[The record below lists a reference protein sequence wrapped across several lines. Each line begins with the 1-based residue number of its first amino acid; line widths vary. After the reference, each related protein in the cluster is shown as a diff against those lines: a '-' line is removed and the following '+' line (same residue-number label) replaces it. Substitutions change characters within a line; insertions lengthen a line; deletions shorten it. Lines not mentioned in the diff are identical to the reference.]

1 MGKIPEGF
9 HTITPQI
16 CVSNGDKAIALYKK
30 ALDAKELS
38 RMLLPGT
45 EKIMHAALQI
55 GTSKLFLSDAGMQ
68 KKNPKG
74 LGSAFYIYVLDVDA
88 AHKRALEAGMS
99 ETMPPTDMFWGDRF
113 SAVDDRYGQRWC
125 FATQV
130 REVSREEMVEAAK
143 QQWASAKPERKSGGK
158 KDKDKDKGKN
168 KKDKSGKSGKSRKD
182 TKSEDAKRNKKKDK
196 QKKK

>member
-16 CVSNGDKAIALYKK
+16 TASNGDKAIALYKK

-38 RMLLPGT
+38 RMLMPGT
-45 EKIMHAALQI
+45 DKIMHASLQI
-55 GTSKLFLSDAGMQ
+55 GTSKLFLSDEGMQ
-68 KKNPKG
+68 KKGPKG
-74 LGSAFYIYVLDVDA
+74 AGSAFYIYVLDVDA

-113 SAVDDRYGQRWC
+113 SAVDDQFGHRWC

-130 REVSREEMVEAAK
+130 REVSRDEMVEAAK
-143 QQWASAKPERKSGGK
+143 QQWASAKPERRAGGKSAKDKGK
-158 KDKDKDKGKN
+158 KDKGEKKKGKDN
-168 KKDKSGKSGKSRKD
+168 KSAESKKDRKKDKKRRK
-182 TKSEDAKRNKKKDK
+182 R
-196 QKKK
+196 

>member
-16 CVSNGDKAIALYKK
+16 VVSNGDKAIALYKK
-30 ALDAKELS
+30 ALDAKELG

-45 EKIMHAALQI
+45 DKIMHASLQI

-68 KKNPKG
+68 KKGPKG
-74 LGSAFYIYVLDVDA
+74 LDSAFYIYVLDVDG

-99 ETMPPTDMFWGDRF
+99 EMVAPVDMFWGDRF
-113 SAVDDRYGQRWC
+113 SAVDDRYGHRWC

-143 QQWASAKPERKSGGK
+143 KQWASAKPEKKAKDKGK
-158 KDKDKDKGKN
+158 KDKRDKGRKDGKDKKG
-168 KKDKSGKSGKSRKD
+168 
-182 TKSEDAKRNKKKDK
+182 EEPKREKKKDK
-196 QKKK
+196 KKKR

>member
-45 EKIMHAALQI
+45 DKIMHAALQI

-88 AHKRALEAGMS
+88 AHKRAREAGMS

-143 QQWASAKPERKSGGK
+143 QQWASAKPEKKASGKKAKDKGK
-158 KDKDKDKGKN
+158 KDKGKKSRKEDKGK
-168 KKDKSGKSGKSRKD
+168 
-182 TKSEDAKRNKKKDK
+182 KSEDAKKENKKDK
-196 QKKK
+196 KKKK